1 LHALEVRNSN
11 LSSGANKVRA
21 DRGAR
26 LSAPPCRRK
35 ATATTRWTG
44 RRTTR
49 RNRSEVRVWS
59 AGDASRPRL
68 ASRARA
74 RTRASFKNRS
84 SLSVTRG
91 SLDLGT
97 PSIPLTHPFR
107 ASSDHLNRRRRRRGA
122 DDPRAHGP
130 ALVRAAPVAPA
141 QPPEPPRALG
151 AADAGARVRG
161 RVPGPGA
168 VAADGHAH
176 GLSPGPVLAPGEAD
190 ARPRASHAGLV
201 QRYDRRPRRRSP
213 RRSKT
218 SNAFSATS
226 SPDPRL
232 TRKLPTKP
240 PQEPP
245 PRKRHCATTWAA
257 GARVARP
264 WWLAARPPRR

>member
-1 LHALEVRNSN
+1 M
-11 LSSGANKVRA
+11 
-21 DRGAR
+21 
-26 LSAPPCRRK
+26 
-35 ATATTRWTG
+35 
-44 RRTTR
+44 TR

-68 ASRARA
+68 ASRAGA

-97 PSIPLTHPFR
+97 PSNPLTHPFR

-168 VAADGHAH
+168 LAADGHAH
-176 GLSPGPVLAPGEAD
+176 GLPPGPVLAPGEAD

-201 QRYDRRPRRRSP
+201 QRYDRRPTGAHRADRKRPTRRRHPSP
-213 RRSKT
+213 
-218 SNAFSATS
+218 
-226 SPDPRL
+226 PRL
-232 TRKLPTKP
+232 TSSVPRIPANPLPAKP
-240 PQEPP
+240 
-245 PRKRHCATTWAA
+245 AA
-257 GARVARP
+257 
-264 WWLAARPPRR
+264 

>member
-1 LHALEVRNSN
+1 MSTQGDGDHPMDGSTHDATESVGGACLVR
-11 LSSGANKVRA
+11 
-21 DRGAR
+21 
-26 LSAPPCRRK
+26 RR
-35 ATATTRWTG
+35 
-44 RRTTR
+44 
-49 RNRSEVRVWS
+49 
-59 AGDASRPRL
+59 RL
-68 ASRARA
+68 APAPRVPCPRSNARFVQKSLVFVCHTRIARSRH
-74 RTRASFKNRS
+74 TEQ
-84 SLSVTRG
+84 
-91 SLDLGT
+91 
-97 PSIPLTHPFR
+97 PLTHPFR

-240 PQEPP
+240 KPPQEPP
-245 PRKRHCATTWAA
+245 PRKRRGATTWAA

-264 WWLAARPPRR
+264 WWRAEARPPRR